1 MKNAQRI
8 TRNALSYKEIEN
20 MSPPGISVENT
31 TTNKLVEKSDTALI
45 SAIKTSNQQLIAK
58 MDQLMTMMVD
68 GGIAVNLDGQLVS
81 KQLATTAYRSGG
93 FGQSTMRS

>member
-1 MKNAQRI
+1 MNRLDKD
-8 TRNALSYKEIEN
+8 Y
-20 MSPPGISVENT
+20 
-31 TTNKLVEKSDTALI
+31 
-45 SAIKTSNQQLIAK
+45 QQLIAK

-93 FGQSTMRS
+93 FGQFLAPMAL